1 MQTPQGEHLLAGE
14 RLGEHEWLVT
24 LGQKTF
30 RAKVLDN
37 LTVLWAG
44 KTWELRLHDPV
55 HEVDEQS
62 VHGGNLTAPM
72 PGAVI
77 AVQVQVGDQ
86 VQAGDALMIVVA
98 MKMEHTITA
107 PHAGEVQE
115 IYFQVGDQVKEGD
128 VLLSLESSHEP
139 T

>member
-1 MQTPQGEHLLAGE
+1 
-14 RLGEHEWLVT
+14 VT

-37 LTVLWAG
+37 STVLWDG
-44 KTWELRLHDPV
+44 KAWDLRLHDPV
-55 HEVDEQS
+55 HEVDEQG

-72 PGAVI
+72 PGAVV
-77 AVQVQVGDQ
+77 ALQVKVGDL
-86 VQAGDALMIVVA
+86 VNAGDALMIVVA

-107 PHAGEVQE
+107 PHAGEVKE
-115 IYFQVGDQVKEGD
+115 IYFQVGDQVKDGD
-128 VLLSLESSHEP
+128 VLLSLEQSHDA